1 MGTGEILISIIKVGS
16 ITLIGNKVCKAIGEK
31 DIGNLVYGTGW
42 LLLGTDIVLLLQPIC
57 AGITKVCTSLGTFVI
72 HIQQLIQTVGKIFG
86 N

>member
-42 LLLGTDIVLLLQPIC
+42 LFLGTYIVLLLLPIC
-57 AGITKVCTSLGTFVI
+57 TGITKVGTSLGLFMNHVEQI
-72 HIQQLIQTVGKIFG
+72 VQAIGKIFG